1 MVDSSK
7 INDRIEDINK
17 LIFEIAAGNFD
28 YKIKRTDSHDE
39 LEAIVTGINMLVE
52 ELKISTVSRD
62 YFDNILKGVVDLLFI
77 LDQNYQIH
85 TINQVV
91 TNALGYELNE
101 LLGQH
106 FFSLANE
113 STSAVNNV
121 TDSIST
127 NKNINHVEFYLK
139 TKDGHVIP
147 TSCSVSQ
154 LYDNQGHRNGI
165 LIIAKDITQQKLSEE
180 ELRRAKGYAEA
191 ANEAKSRFL
200 ANMSHEIRTPLNGI
214 LGLTELMLNETTNE
228 THREYMQIVKDSG
241 QNLARLI
248 NDILDLSKIESGKL
262 VLEKIDF
269 NFNETILS
277 NLHPYKHLAAQKKLK
292 LNYFI
297 DKKIP
302 SRVIGDP
309 TRINQII
316 VNLVSNAI
324 KFTEDGF
331 IDVIFSLVEE
341 TNDDVMIQGVVEDS
355 GIGISEDKQRAIF
368 GSFTQADD
376 SVTRKYGGTGLG
388 LSIVENLVKK
398 MGGTVSVKS
407 PARNDSTGGT
417 AFTFTL
423 KIKVSPQKDL
433 PPPENNDNQIPAPKL
448 LFKRSLNILLVD
460 DNNVNLLVAK
470 KMLVKMGAKVTV
482 AENGLEAVNKVRDNE
497 FDFVFMDI
505 QMPVMDGYT
514 ATVELRKMNFSNPIV
529 ALSANAYSDHVKKS
543 IESGMNGHLQK
554 PFRED
559 QLFETV
565 NQFFG

>member
-17 LIFEIAAGNFD
+17 LIFEIASGNFD
-28 YKIKRTDSHDE
+28 YKIRRTDSHDE

-62 YFDNILKGVVDLLFI
+62 YMNNILKGVVDLLFI
-77 LDQNYQIH
+77 LDQNFHIH

-91 TNALGYELNE
+91 TESLGFELNE
-101 LLGQH
+101 VIGHH

-113 STSAVNNV
+113 SLGAVIKV
-121 TDSIST
+121 TEAINENRNT
-127 NKNINHVEFYLK
+127 NHVEFYLK
-139 TKDGHVIP
+139 TKDGNVIP

-154 LYDNQGHRNGI
+154 LYDNNNQRNGI
-165 LIIAKDITQQKLSEE
+165 LIIAKDITQQKLAEE
-180 ELRRAKGYAEA
+180 ELRSAKGYAEA

-214 LGLTELMLNETTNE
+214 LGLTELILSETDNPI
-228 THREYMQIVKDSG
+228 HKEYLQIVRDSG
-241 QNLARLI
+241 RSLARLI

-262 VLEKIDF
+262 TLEKIDF
-269 NFNETILS
+269 NFAETIVS
-277 NLHPYKHLAAQKKLK
+277 NLHPYKHLAEQKNLK

-302 SRVIGDP
+302 VRLIGDP

-324 KFTEDGF
+324 KFTDTGF
-331 IDVIFSLVEE
+331 VDIIFSCVGE
-341 TNDDVMIQGVVEDS
+341 TNNEVIIQGIVEDS
-355 GIGISEDKQRAIF
+355 GIGISEDKQPSIF

-398 MGGTVSVKS
+398 MGGQITIKS
-407 PARNDSTGGT
+407 PARKESNTGT
-417 AFTFTL
+417 AFTFTF
-423 KIKVSPQKDL
+423 KVGMSPILD
-433 PPPENNDNQIPAPKL
+433 QIAANIDHAATPPKL
-448 LFKRSLNILLVD
+448 VFKKALNILVVD
-460 DNNVNLLVAK
+460 DNGVNLLVAK
-470 KMLVKMGAKVTV
+470 RMLVKMGAKVTV
-482 AENGLEAVNKVRDNE
+482 AENGQEAINKAKDNQ
-497 FDFVFMDI
+497 FDFIFMDI
-505 QMPVMDGYT
+505 QMPVMDGYS
-514 ATVELRKMNFSNPIV
+514 ATVELRKMNFTQPIV

-565 NQFFG
+565 NQFFD

>member
-17 LIFEIAAGNFD
+17 LIFEIAGGNFD

-39 LEAIVTGINMLVE
+39 LEAIVAGINMLVE

-77 LDQNYQIH
+77 LDQNFHIH

-91 TNALGYELNE
+91 TSSLGYELNE
-101 LLGQH
+101 LLGHH

-113 STSAVNNV
+113 STTSVATVIEAINE
-121 TDSIST
+121 
-127 NKNINHVEFYLK
+127 NKNTNHVEFYLK

-154 LYDNQGHRNGI
+154 LYDNQRQRNGI

-214 LGLTELMLNETTNE
+214 LGLTELMLSETTNE
-228 THREYMQIVKDSG
+228 VHKEYMQIVRDSG
-241 QNLARLI
+241 QSLARLI

-262 VLEKIDF
+262 VLEKVDF

-277 NLHPYKHLAAQKKLK
+277 NLHPYKHLAAQKNLK

-302 SRVIGDP
+302 SRIIGDP
-309 TRINQII
+309 TRINQVI

-324 KFTEDGF
+324 KFTDSGF
-331 IDVIFSLVEE
+331 IDVIFSCVDE

-355 GIGISEDKQRAIF
+355 GIGISEDKQRSIF

-398 MGGTVSVKS
+398 MGGSITVKS
-407 PARNDSTGGT
+407 PAKAESNTGT

-423 KIKVSPQKDL
+423 KLKVSPHKDIAPVEAESK
-433 PPPENNDNQIPAPKL
+433 PPVNKL
-448 LFKRSLNILLVD
+448 LFKRPISILLVD
-460 DNNVNLLVAK
+460 DNGVNLLVAK
-470 KMLVKMGAKVTV
+470 RMLVKMGAKVTV
-482 AENGLEAVNKVRDNE
+482 AENGQEAINKVKDND

>member
-1 MVDSSK
+1 MVDSSR

-17 LIFEIAAGNFD
+17 LIFEIASGNFD

-62 YFDNILKGVVDLLFI
+62 YFNNILKGVVDLLFI
-77 LDQNYQIH
+77 LDQDFHIH

-91 TNALGYELNE
+91 TDSLGYELNE
-101 LLGQH
+101 LLGLH

-113 STSAVNNV
+113 STTSVAAV
-121 TDSIST
+121 TGAIDT
-127 NKNINHVEFYLK
+127 NKNTNHVEFYLK
-139 TKDGHVIP
+139 TKNGNVIP

-154 LYDNQGHRNGI
+154 LYDNHQQKNGI
-165 LIIAKDITQQKLSEE
+165 LIIAKDITQQKLAEE

-214 LGLTELMLNETTNE
+214 LGLTELMLSETTNE
-228 THREYMQIVKDSG
+228 VHKEYMQIVRDSG
-241 QNLARLI
+241 LNLARLI

-262 VLEKIDF
+262 VLEKVDF
-269 NFNETILS
+269 NFNETIIS
-277 NLHPYKHLAAQKKLK
+277 NLHPYKHLAEQKKLK

-324 KFTEDGF
+324 KFTEEGF
-331 IDVIFSLVEE
+331 IDIIFSCVEE
-341 TNDDVMIQGVVEDS
+341 VNDDVIIKGVIEDS
-355 GIGISEDKQRAIF
+355 GIGISTDKQRTIF

-398 MGGTVSVKS
+398 MGGSVTVQS
-407 PARNDSTGGT
+407 PAGDTNPGT
-417 AFTFTL
+417 AFSFTIKL
-423 KIKVSPQKDL
+423 KISPQKDVITAETSK
-433 PPPENNDNQIPAPKL
+433 PSAATKL
-448 LFKRSLNILLVD
+448 SFKRPLRILLVD
-460 DNNVNLLVAK
+460 DNGVNLLVAK
-470 KMLVKMGAKVTV
+470 RMLVKMGAKVTV
-482 AENGLEAVNKVRDNE
+482 AENGEEAINKVKENE
-497 FDFVFMDI
+497 FDFIFMDI

-514 ATVELRKMNFSNPIV
+514 ATRQLRRMNFSNPIV

-565 NQFFG
+565 NQFFV

>member
-1 MVDSSK
+1 MVDSSR

-17 LIFEIAAGNFD
+17 LIFEIASGNFD
-28 YKIKRTDSHDE
+28 YKIKRTDSHDD
-39 LEAIVTGINMLVE
+39 LEAIVTGINMVVE

-77 LDQNYQIH
+77 LDQNFHIH

-91 TNALGYELNE
+91 TDSLGYELNE
-101 LLGQH
+101 LLGLH

-113 STSAVNNV
+113 STTSVAAV
-121 TDSIST
+121 TDAIET
-127 NKNINHVEFYLK
+127 NKNANHVEFYLK
-139 TKDGHVIP
+139 TKNGSVIP

-154 LYDNQGHRNGI
+154 LYDNQKQKNGI
-165 LIIAKDITQQKLSEE
+165 LIIAKDITQQKLAEE

-214 LGLTELMLNETTNE
+214 LGLTELMLSETTNDV
-228 THREYMQIVKDSG
+228 HREYMQIVRDSG
-241 QNLARLI
+241 LNLARLI

-262 VLEKIDF
+262 VLEKVDF
-269 NFNETILS
+269 NFNETIIS
-277 NLHPYKHLAAQKKLK
+277 NLHPYKHLAEQKKLK

-309 TRINQII
+309 TRINQVI

-324 KFTEDGF
+324 KFTEQGF
-331 IDVIFSLVEE
+331 IDIIFSCVEE
-341 TNDDVMIQGVVEDS
+341 VNDDVIIKGVIEDS

-398 MGGTVSVKS
+398 MAGTVTVQS
-407 PARNDSTGGT
+407 PASETNPGT
-417 AFTFTL
+417 AFSFTIKL
-423 KIKVSPQKDL
+423 KVSPQKDVVV
-433 PPPENNDNQIPAPKL
+433 PDTNTPTAAPKL
-448 LFKRSLNILLVD
+448 SFKRPLSILLVD
-460 DNNVNLLVAK
+460 DNGVNLLVAK
-470 KMLVKMGAKVTV
+470 RMLVKMGAKVTV
-482 AENGLEAVNKVRDNE
+482 AENGEEAINKVKENE
-497 FDFVFMDI
+497 FDFIFMDI

-514 ATVELRKMNFSNPIV
+514 ATRQLRKLNFVNPIV

-565 NQFFG
+565 NQFFV